1 MIILVIIIRLL
12 TYSQLIPLK
21 RACSCL
27 VLDPLWAQK
36 ILTTNQINQHA
47 RKGVY
52 WNPPKTNRG
61 FGGRKNHLQRVVL
74 YIYQYDDC
82 VEQTKLEYCKDL
94 FYKIEGWRLIFQPKI
109 PSLLGLPFYDDR
121 SFYYIHTYNPNAM
134 AALEFIVV
142 APHPQHFLA
151 MAFRR

>member
-1 MIILVIIIRLL
+1 MQGRESIEIPRKQIGDLEVVKIISKEW
-12 TYSQLIPLK
+12 Y
-21 RACSCL
+21 
-27 VLDPLWAQK
+27 
-36 ILTTNQINQHA
+36 
-47 RKGVY
+47 
-52 WNPPKTNRG
+52 
-61 FGGRKNHLQRVVL
+61 
-74 YIYQYDDC
+74 YIYQFDDY